1 MHAITRT
8 LGHGRLFSA
17 SNMVRAM
24 RHQSTY
30 KQPATGV
37 NQAYDEALQVIR
49 AYSEQKAHEATLA
62 HTELQKAQDS
72 GADASTLS
80 ALKKKWFDLRVE
92 SRIND
97 GEVLWNARNG
107 RFDLT
112 EPVYEHL
119 KQNEWQGRP
128 LEILMQR
135 LLQMFVLPDM
145 LDPRFVGT
153 PESQL
158 NLKLEQGVVEPGS
171 VVDPASARERPGIEL
186 MTFHD
191 EPRMHT
197 IAMVDL
203 DEPCEAE
210 QTFREQFHWIVSNVR
225 ASKMQNTADT
235 GAGTELLE
243 YVPPHPAHGT
253 PMHRYVVA
261 VLEQPNNGQQ
271 RLDSAR
277 VSRDMTM
284 RDFVTEHSLRVVGL
298 SFFRAAWTESVDDVY
313 RDVLK
318 QAAPRYGPITMPP
331 KNVGPDGRMKYAY
344 ENR

>member
-8 LGHGRLFSA
+8 LRHRLFSTQRMA
-17 SNMVRAM
+17 LAV

-37 NQAYDEALQVIR
+37 NPAYDEALEVIR

-62 HTELQKAQDS
+62 HTELQKAQDA
-72 GADASTLS
+72 GADSSTLR
-80 ALKKKWFDLRVE
+80 ALKKAWFDLRVE

-158 NLKLEQGVVEPGS
+158 NLQLARGVVEPGS
-171 VVDPASARERPGIEL
+171 VVDPSSAKERPGIEL

-191 EPRMHT
+191 EPRLHT
-197 IAMVDL
+197 IVMVDL

-210 QTFREQFHWIVSNVR
+210 QTFREQFHWIVSNVS
-225 ASKMQNTADT
+225 ASKMQNTADLDK
-235 GAGTELLE
+235 GTELLA

-261 VLEQPNNGQQ
+261 VLEQPEDGQQ
-271 RLDSAR
+271 RLDSAQ
-277 VSRDMTM
+277 VSRDMNM

-298 SFFRAAWTESVDDVY
+298 SFFRAEWNESVDDVY

-318 QAAPRYGPITMPP
+318 QAAPRYGPITIPP